1 MTRNACE
8 KFSKPLNYYKIAT
21 CSVPLLAGV
30 GIFFF
35 ITLKQSYSAIFQMS
49 SWGKKKK
56 SETSKFDRFLPVG
69 GNRKQSE
76 VSLHKVS
83 GALQHKGYL
92 GKGEQSVLVQ
102 PRAHTDVS

>member
-1 MTRNACE
+1 M
-8 KFSKPLNYYKIAT
+8 FSTALSRRGNFLFYNFKTKLFCNISNVK
-21 CSVPLLAGV
+21 LGE
-30 GIFFF
+30 
-35 ITLKQSYSAIFQMS
+35 
-49 SWGKKKK
+49 KKK

-83 GALQHKGYL
+83 GASQHKGYL
-92 GKGEQSVLVQ
+92 GKREQSVLVQ